1 MFTVELMGGL
11 GNQLFQ
17 IITLMSYSKKCNQ
30 PFVIKKVKSLSGQYV
45 TRDVY
50 WDTLF
55 KSLKDNLVDDPR
67 TDKYQIVMEKGFN
80 YEELPMRTTDTKL
93 HGYFQSYKYFEEH
106 GREIFDFLKFDEY
119 KKSVAKSYDNKQDF
133 ISLHFRVG
141 DYVKLQHA
149 HPLMSCTY
157 YCNAI
162 EHIITQTKKDDW
174 TIVYFCEEN
183 DIKYVMDK
191 INKIQ
196 KRFPKIT
203 FIKVNSNLTDWEQ
216 MLLMS
221 QSNHNIIANSSF
233 SWWGAYLNNNE
244 NKIVCYPNKW
254 FGAVMKQ
261 NHNTKDLFPP
271 TWTECSAY
279 DLSNVYYINLIE
291 RPDRR
296 VAVED
301 ELYKLN
307 WKYQRFNAI
316 KVNDGRVGC
325 SMSHYKLLEMAK
337 KNDMEYIVIVED
349 DIMFTKPEQY
359 AEMLEG
365 FIRSNMEYDV
375 LLLAGNLRPPFTKIN
390 DNLLKITKAWTT
402 TGYIVKK
409 HYYEK
414 LMANIKEGITKL
426 MANPEQHHLYAID
439 AYWQKLQETDNWFI
453 LMPRTVTQRP
463 NYSTIEKRFTD
474 YNRLMLD

>member
-1 MFTVELMGGL
+1 MLTVELMGGL

-17 IITLMSYSKKCNQ
+17 IITLMAYSKKCNQ
-30 PFVIKKVKSLSGQYV
+30 PFILKRVKSLPGQYV

-50 WDTLF
+50 WDTIF
-55 KSLKDNLVDDPR
+55 KRLNDNLVDE
-67 TDKYQIVMEKGFN
+67 TISNNYQMIRERGFH
-80 YEELPMRTTDTKL
+80 YEALPLRSTDTKL
-93 HGYFQSYKYFEEH
+93 YGYFQSYKYFEEY
-106 GREIFDFLKFDEY
+106 EKDIFDLLHFDEY
-119 KKSVAKSYDNKQDF
+119 KKNVAKSYGNNNQDF

-149 HPLMSCTY
+149 HPLMSSAY

-162 EHIITQTKKDDW
+162 QRIITQTNKDDW

-221 QSNHNIIANSSF
+221 LAKHNIIANSSF

-254 FGAVMKQ
+254 FGSGMKQ
-261 NHNTKDLFPP
+261 HNTKDLFPP
-271 TWTECSAY
+271 TWKECDAY
-279 DLSNVYYINLIE
+279 DLSNVYYINLTE

-296 VAVED
+296 VAVEN

-307 WKYQRFNAI
+307 WNYERFNAI
-316 KVNDGRVGC
+316 KVKDGRVGC

-337 KNDMEYIVIVED
+337 KNDLDYIVIVED

-359 AEMLEG
+359 SEMLEL
-365 FIRSNMEYDV
+365 FIRSNMDYDV
-375 LLLAGNLRPPFTKIN
+375 FLLAGNIRPPFTKIN
-390 DNLLKITKAWTT
+390 GNLLKITKAWTAA
-402 TGYIVKK
+402 GYIVKK
-409 HYYEK
+409 HYYDK
-414 LMANIKEGITKL
+414 LLANFKEGITKL
-426 MANPEQHHLYAID
+426 MANPEQHHLYAVD
-439 AYWQKLQETDNWFI
+439 SYWHKLQETDNWFI

-474 YNRLMLD
+474 YNRLLLD